1 MSSLRVGV
9 VGAHGR
15 MGTEACR
22 AVSASDDLVLAASLG
37 SSDPL
42 ELLTDSDAQVA
53 LDLTGPDVVMDTV
66 RFCISRGIHCVIGTS
81 GVDSGRRREISALLA
96 DRPEVAVVIVPNF
109 AIGAVLAMRFARQAA
124 PFFAGA
130 EIVELHH
137 AGKVDAPSGTAVATA
152 AAIATARRQAAAAPM
167 PDATVTDP
175 EGARGAEIDGVRV
188 HSVRLP
194 GLVAH
199 QEVLLAGDGELLTLR
214 HDSLHRGS
222 FMPGV
227 LLALRRAPD
236 RPGLTLGL
244 EPLLELD

>member
-1 MSSLRVGV
+1 MNGLRIGV

-22 AVSASDDLVLAASLG
+22 AVSAADDLELAAALG

-42 ELLTDSDAQVA
+42 ERLTEAAVQVVV
-53 LDLTGPDVVMDTV
+53 DLTRPDVVMDTV
-66 RFCISRGIHCVIGTS
+66 RFCLSRDIHCVVGTS
-81 GVDSGRRREISALLA
+81 GIDAERQQEIITLQ
-96 DRPEVAVVIVPNF
+96 DGHPGVGVVVVPNF

-124 PFFAGA
+124 RFFAGV
-130 EIVELHH
+130 EIIELHH
-137 AGKVDAPSGTAVATA
+137 AGKADAPSGTAAATA
-152 AAIATARRQAAAAPM
+152 AAIAAARREAGCPAM
-167 PDATVTDP
+167 PDATVSDP
-175 EGARGAEIDGVRV
+175 DGARGAEIDGVHV

-227 LLALRRAPD
+227 LLALRQAPQ

-244 EPLLELD
+244 EPLLELG